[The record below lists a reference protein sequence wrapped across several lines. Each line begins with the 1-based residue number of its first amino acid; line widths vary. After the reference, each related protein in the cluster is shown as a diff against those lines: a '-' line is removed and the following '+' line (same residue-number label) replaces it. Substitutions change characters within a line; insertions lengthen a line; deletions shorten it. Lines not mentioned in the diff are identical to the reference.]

1 VIPKSFYYTKLKK
14 VKYNMSYLTRMYGG
28 KPQQATTTDKNPNRV
43 TGGLRAQGVDRF
55 TMVAEDG
62 SSKEI
67 PTLDYVRSL
76 EEQSKK
82 QRAAIDV
89 LERKLARQESAISQL
104 QSALVRHSS

>member
-1 VIPKSFYYTKLKK
+1 
-14 VKYNMSYLTRMYGG
+14 MSYLNKMYGR
-28 KPQQATTTDKNPNRV
+28 KVSALEKTSDKNPNRV

-62 SSKEI
+62 SQKEI
-67 PTLDYVRSL
+67 PTIEYVRSL

-89 LERKLARQESAISQL
+89 LERKLARQDSAIQAIEGLLRSR
-104 QSALVRHSS
+104 SN